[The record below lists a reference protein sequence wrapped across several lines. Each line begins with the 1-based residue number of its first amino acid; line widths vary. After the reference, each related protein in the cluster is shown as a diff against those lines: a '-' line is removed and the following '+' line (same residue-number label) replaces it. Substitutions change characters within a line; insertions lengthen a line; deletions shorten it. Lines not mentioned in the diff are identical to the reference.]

1 MMYLNTFRT
10 CAAAGFLACTLPAA
24 GAAQAPW
31 NWEGRLS
38 PGQTVEI
45 VGISGDVQAVPA
57 RGQARVR
64 AAKTVRRG
72 SADDVPIVAVEH
84 AGGVTICAIYPAR
97 DGQPANVCEPGGGSR
112 NSSASDI
119 TVDFHVEVP
128 AGVHFTS
135 RTVSGDISAAGLSG
149 DVRVTTVSGDVDV
162 QTSGTA
168 TASTVNGSIDVN
180 MGRAEWRDRAAFS
193 TVNGNIRL
201 SVAGELDA
209 ELRASTVNGEIQST
223 FPIVVEARHNMRNVT
238 QTLGRG
244 GPELRLSTVNG
255 SIELRRR

>member
-1 MMYLNTFRT
+1 MMYLNTRT
-10 CAAAGFLACTLPAA
+10 CAAAGFIACILPAA
-24 GAAQAPW
+24 GAAQTPW

-57 RGQARVR
+57 RGPARVR

-72 SADDVPIVAVEH
+72 SADDVPIVVVEH

-97 DGQPANVCEPGGGSR
+97 AGQPANVCEPGGGSR
-112 NSSASDI
+112 NGSGADI

-128 AGVHFTS
+128 ATVHFTG
-135 RTVSGDISAAGLSG
+135 RTVSGDISVSGLSG
-149 DVRVTTVSGDVDV
+149 DVRATTVSGDIDV

-168 TASTVNGSIDVN
+168 TASTVNGHIDVI

-238 QTLGRG
+238 QALGRG

>member
-1 MMYLNTFRT
+1 MMYLNTRT
-10 CAAAGFLACTLPAA
+10 CAAAGFIACILPAA
-24 GAAQAPW
+24 GAAQTPW

-57 RGQARVR
+57 RGPARVR
-64 AAKTVRRG
+64 AANTVRRG
-72 SADDVPIVAVEH
+72 SADDVPIVVVEH

-97 DGQPANVCEPGGGSR
+97 AGQPANVCEPGGGSR
-112 NSSASDI
+112 NGSGADI

-128 AGVHFTS
+128 ATVHFTG
-135 RTVSGDISAAGLSG
+135 RTVSGDISVSGLSG
-149 DVRVTTVSGDVDV
+149 DVRATTVSGDIDV

-168 TASTVNGSIDVN
+168 TASTVNGHIDVI

-238 QTLGRG
+238 QALGRG